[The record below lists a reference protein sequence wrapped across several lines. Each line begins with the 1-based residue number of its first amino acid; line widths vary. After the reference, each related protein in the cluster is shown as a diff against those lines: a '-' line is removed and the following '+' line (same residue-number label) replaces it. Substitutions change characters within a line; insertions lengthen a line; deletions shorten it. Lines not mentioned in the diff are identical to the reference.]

1 MNAYA
6 VSIPQRAVRSFAW
19 LLGATMMFIALLT
32 LQNAAS
38 AGQPA
43 ATQDR
48 IVALAFDHASRTLF
62 KATSTA
68 LSRSGDEGRTWTPI
82 ALPPTAAKGNIA
94 TVSVSARDRNAIY
107 VAGAGLG
114 VLRSKDGGQRWAPVN
129 KGLPSRPAVALSTHA
144 EQADT
149 VYAYVD
155 GKGIY
160 RSQDGG
166 ANWRLMDRGPRDRIV
181 HFVHSNMPGSM
192 ETGWLFAAT
201 SKGVRRSMDCF
212 CGWHHAGE
220 VTGKFHAVSYDP
232 DQPERVYAAAREGLF
247 VSTDGGEQWTR
258 MKSPAAGVTALVATS
273 SGGLYAA
280 AAGKLFRSR
289 DRGVT
294 WENADA

>member
-6 VSIPQRAVRSFAW
+6 VSTPQRAVRSFAW
-19 LLGATMMFIALLT
+19 LLGATTMCIALLT

-38 AGQPA
+38 AAQPA

-48 IVALAFDHASRTLF
+48 IVALVFDHASRTLF

-82 ALPPTAAKGNIA
+82 ALPPAAAKRNITA
-94 TVSVSARDRNAIY
+94 MSVSARDHNAIY

-114 VLRSKDGGQRWAPVN
+114 VLRSKDGGQRWVPVN
-129 KGLPSRPAVALSTHA
+129 KGLLSLKVVAFSTHA
-144 EQADT
+144 DQADT

-155 GKGIY
+155 GTGIY
-160 RSQDGG
+160 RSQDAG

-201 SKGVRRSMDCF
+201 PKGVRRSMDCF
-212 CGWHHAGE
+212 CGWHNAGE
-220 VTGKFHAVSYDP
+220 VTGNFHAVSYDP
-232 DQPERVYAAAREGLF
+232 EQPERVYAAAREGFF

-258 MKSPAAGVTALVATS
+258 MKPPASGITALVATP

-280 AAGKLFRSR
+280 AAGKLLRSR

-294 WENADA
+294 WEYVDA